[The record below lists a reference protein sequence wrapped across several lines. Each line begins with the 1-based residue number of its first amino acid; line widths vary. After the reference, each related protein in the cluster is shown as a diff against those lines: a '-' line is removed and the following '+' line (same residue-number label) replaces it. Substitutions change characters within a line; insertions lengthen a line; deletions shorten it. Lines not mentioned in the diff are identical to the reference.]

1 MPEKKKK
8 VNKSQWESAAWEGR
22 FTEAADPDA
31 AVFTTSFTFD
41 RVLFPYD
48 IEGSIIHTEGL
59 ARAGLLTD
67 KEKKTLIKGLK
78 EIAAEME
85 KERPADLAKQPVID
99 EDIHMHIER
108 RLLEK
113 VGEVGGKLHTGRS
126 RNDQIATDLKLF
138 LRAETGRTIEL
149 IATLQKSLV
158 LRAETEIETFLP
170 GYTHLQ
176 RAQPVSLAHHL
187 LAYHEMLKRD
197 KSRFEDSLK
206 RLSELPLGAGALA
219 GNSFGLDRKSN
230 AKALGFSAP
239 TANSLDTVCDRDA
252 VTEYLAAAS
261 MLMMHLSRWSED
273 WILWASS
280 EFQYL
285 DLPDRL
291 STGSSM
297 MPQKKNPDLL
307 ELIRGK
313 TGRVYGSLIS
323 ILTMMK
329 GLPLSYNRDLQ
340 EDKEPLFDTVT
351 TIQGA
356 LRIMKRLTDEVTFQ
370 KDHMTE
376 AASDGLLLATDLAD
390 YLVTKGLPFRQAHK
404 VVGQIVF
411 QSIDKKDPFETWPLD
426 VFQSFS
432 PLFEKD
438 LFERLSL
445 KGALSKKS
453 GIGGT
458 SLKSI
463 RAEIKKIKKQWRE
476 IKSKG

>member
-1 MPEKKKK
+1 MTKKKQT
-8 VNKSQWESAAWEGR
+8 NKSQWENTAWEGR

-48 IEGSIIHTEGL
+48 IQGSIAHTEGL
-59 ARAGLLTD
+59 ARAELLTTS
-67 KEKKTLIKGLK
+67 EMKTIIKGLK
-78 EIAAEME
+78 EIEAEMS
-85 KERPADLAKQPVID
+85 KESAADIANQSLVD

-108 RLLEK
+108 RLVEK

-126 RNDQIATDLKLF
+126 RNDQVALDLRLY
-138 LRAETGRTIEL
+138 LRAETGKVIDL
-149 IATLQKSLV
+149 ITALQLSL
-158 LRAETEIETFLP
+158 LARAEAEIETFLP

-176 RAQPVSLAHHL
+176 QAQPVSLAHHL
-187 LAYHEMLKRD
+187 LAYFEMLERD
-197 KSRFEDSLK
+197 KGRFSDSLK
-206 RLSELPLGAGALA
+206 RLDQLPLGAGALA
-219 GNSFGLDRKSN
+219 GNSFGLDRKAN
-230 AKALGFSAP
+230 AKALGFSGV

-252 VTEYLAAAS
+252 VIEFLSAAS
-261 MLMMHLSRWSED
+261 MLIMHLSRWSED

-280 EFQYL
+280 EFAYL
-285 DLPDRL
+285 SLPDSL

-313 TGRVYGSLIS
+313 TGRIYGSLMS
-323 ILTMMK
+323 LLTVMK

-340 EDKEPLFDTVT
+340 EDKEPLFDTMK
-351 TIQGA
+351 TIRGA

-370 KDHMTE
+370 RNNMMT
-376 AASDGLLLATDLAD
+376 AAKDGLLLATDLAD

-404 VVGQIVF
+404 VVGKIVYRAIEEK
-411 QSIDKKDPFETWPLD
+411 SPFETWSLET
-426 VFQSFS
+426 FQGFC

-438 LFERLSL
+438 LFERLTL
-445 KGALSKKS
+445 QGAINKKS

-458 SLKSI
+458 SIKSI
-463 RAEIKKIKKQWRE
+463 KAEIRKIKKRL
-476 IKSKG
+476 K